1 MTGQPAIMKSVICSA
16 LAIALPITMLAGGST
31 GFDDQEVGA
40 APAGWTVAMTGK
52 GSPQWTVENEATAPS
67 AAKALKQSG
76 TASYP
81 LCVKDDTSLT
91 DGFVE
96 VYFKPL
102 TGKKD
107 QAAGIVWRY
116 RDPNNYY
123 IVRANALEDNVV
135 LYKVEKGKRSSLNIV
150 GREKGYGVDAEVPNG
165 QWQVLRVE
173 ISGDLFTVLLE
184 GKELFKVKDQTF
196 ESAGKV
202 GLWTKADS
210 VTMFDDFSYG
220 VID

>member
-1 MTGQPAIMKSVICSA
+1 MKSVFCSA
-16 LAIALPITMLAGGST
+16 LAIALPVTMLAGGST
-31 GFDDQEVGA
+31 GFDDQEIGG

-52 GSPQWTVENEATAPS
+52 GSPQWTVENEAKAPS
-67 AAKALKQSG
+67 GDKVLKQSG

-150 GREKGYGVDAEVPNG
+150 GRKEGYGVDAEVPNG

-173 ISGDLFTVLLE
+173 IAGDLFTVSLE
-184 GKELFKVKDQTF
+184 GKELFQVKDQTF
-196 ESAGKV
+196 AGAGKV

-210 VTMFDDFSYG
+210 VTLFDDFSYG
-220 VID
+220 AKD

>member
-1 MTGQPAIMKSVICSA
+1 MKSVIYWA
-16 LAIALPITMLAGGST
+16 LAIVLPITVLAGGST
-31 GFDDQEVGA
+31 GYDDQVTGA

-52 GSPQWTVENEATAPS
+52 GSPQWMVVEEPTAPS
-67 AAKALKQSG
+67 ASKVLKQSG
-76 TASYP
+76 TASFP
-81 LCVKDDTSLT
+81 LCVKNDTSLR

-102 TGKKD
+102 TGEKD
-107 QAAGIVWRY
+107 QAAGIVRRY

-123 IVRANALEDNVV
+123 TMRANALEDNVV

-150 GREKGYGVDAEVPNG
+150 GREEGYGVDTKVPNG
-165 QWQVLRVE
+165 QWQALRVE
-173 ISGDLFTVLLE
+173 FTGDLFTVSLE

-196 ESAGKV
+196 ASAGKV

-210 VTMFDDFSYG
+210 VTLFDDFSYG
-220 VID
+220 AKE